1 MSFWIP
7 LVLIILSVVVL
18 VTVYLS
24 SLGWKLLDIDYKYIY
39 PTGYVATGI
48 IGVSAGFLGF
58 DLLRTESQISGMIG
72 GFLLLSGLQ
81 VTLWLLGV
89 RLDFLGNQS
98 TVEETSIL
106 RRRLEWKER
115 EYPRLEYS
123 RFSHII
129 DGIEEL
135 DPELDSKILQ
145 DLSLVLEDPERR
157 SELAPFAKDVL
168 IAAEKFRLET
178 QISREPSVEARQ
190 ELIRAISRFRV
201 ELAFW
206 QAALWR

>member
-24 SLGWKLLDIDYKYIY
+24 SLGWELLDIDHIYIY
-39 PTGYVATGI
+39 PTGYVAIGI

-58 DLLRTESQISGMIG
+58 DLLRTESKISGMIG

-106 RRRLEWKER
+106 RRRLKWKER
-115 EYPRLEYS
+115 EYLRLKYEYG
-123 RFSHII
+123 RFSQIFHE
-129 DGIEEL
+129 IEEL
-135 DPELDSKILQ
+135 APELDWKILQ
-145 DLSLVLEDPERR
+145 DLSLVLEDPELR

-178 QISREPSVEARQ
+178 RISGEPSVEARQ

-201 ELAFW
+201 EMAFW
-206 QAALWR
+206 PAL